1 MNIKP
6 TLSASLISE
15 VLILPFLLTSFLLC
29 FCNCVLWSQNA
40 GQGGLHDWQPHPARE
55 AEEWENKSMQRFG
68 IWTQLV
74 TKFLS
79 ISSLWCPFYSKYL
92 LNQLVFGN
100 LGLELHLNGDVQNSC
115 GYSLPPRSIHHCGH
129 VPSLN
134 ITLTLAESSG
144 F

>member
-1 MNIKP
+1 MGCHFLPQGIVPIQGLNP
-6 TLSASLISE
+6 CLLHWPADSLLLSYQGNPSLLLRKDRLSE

-55 AEEWENKSMQRFG
+55 AEEWENKAMQRFG

-100 LGLELHLNGDVQNSC
+100 LGLELHLKW
-115 GYSLPPRSIHHCGH
+115 
-129 VPSLN
+129 
-134 ITLTLAESSG
+134 
-144 F
+144 

>member
-1 MNIKP
+1 MGCHFLPQGIVPIQGLNP
-6 TLSASLISE
+6 CLLHWPADSLLLSYQGNLSLLLRKDRLSE

-55 AEEWENKSMQRFG
+55 AEEWENKAMQRFG

-100 LGLELHLNGDVQNSC
+100 LGLELHLKW
-115 GYSLPPRSIHHCGH
+115 
-129 VPSLN
+129 
-134 ITLTLAESSG
+134 
-144 F
+144 